1 MFFICWQVLFP
12 FLFVYLIAFLCGGR
26 VYFFASIPMRK
37 DWLSLDQLSA
47 ESFCQ
52 MWQRVCVWREEV
64 WAWTRV
70 RSKLGHARTSY
81 SIATARDCYL
91 QIKTLFG
98 TAGPL
103 FPFQNKSS
111 SGRLLLPSLFS
122 SAPLPIAVSKKY
134 ALAFQS
140 YTITLK
146 RCVFLKRPATSGPP
160 GCFQCPFSPPPP
172 ASMPYSI
179 PGQLLA
185 VPKSRHCPLS
195 LEDFSDW
202 PASLASLTLCHCPQP
217 FSCQFCKAS

>member
-1 MFFICWQVLFP
+1 
-12 FLFVYLIAFLCGGR
+12 
-26 VYFFASIPMRK
+26 MRK
-37 DWLSLDQLSA
+37 DWLSLDQFSA
-47 ESFCQ
+47 EFLPDVAES
-52 MWQRVCVWREEV
+52 VCVWREEV

-140 YTITLK
+140 NTITLK

-160 GCFQCPFSPPPP
+160 GCFQCPSSPPPP

-185 VPKSRHCPLS
+185 VPKSRTALS
-195 LEDFSDW
+195 LRRISQIGLPHW
-202 PASLASLTLCHCPQP
+202 PPSPFVTVPSHSHASSARLPEPFHLSPCILPVLLCNLDCMI
-217 FSCQFCKAS
+217 FF